1 MFWRGATSEAA
12 KLWASA
18 LVSTPEPAPMLVMML
33 AVGVELTA
41 VVAMLE
47 LWLKANITQCSA
59 MLSAYGPLT

>member
-1 MFWRGATSEAA
+1 
-12 KLWASA
+12 
-18 LVSTPEPAPMLVMML
+18 MLVMML

-47 LWLKANITQCSA
+47 LWLKANIAQCSA